1 MRALLIPALAAAL
14 MLSGCVV
21 PTGPVEVS
29 RFNRAAEGQ
38 SYGSGSFTVV
48 AKGWGASQSGGSP
61 IQTPYTAAVAREM
74 QRVGYTDLADQNKS
88 DLIVEVSTQ
97 VNNASMS
104 DARSPV
110 SVGVGGSTGGYG
122 SGVGVGVG
130 LDITNLI
137 NKPKPRIMTE
147 LSVRIVKRS
156 DNIVIWEGRASQQA
170 SAGTPA
176 AQPGIA
182 ASKLAEALF
191 KDFPGNSGESITVP

>member
-1 MRALLIPALAAAL
+1 MRVAHVPALAVAL

-48 AKGWGASQSGGSP
+48 AMGWGASQNGGSP
-61 IQTPYTAAVAREM
+61 ISTPYTVAVAREM
-74 QRVGYTDLADQNKS
+74 QRVGYTDLVGESKS
-88 DLIVEVSTQ
+88 DLVVEVTTQ
-97 VNNASMS
+97 VRDAGISS
-104 DARSPV
+104 ARSPV
-110 SVGVGGSTGGYG
+110 SVGVGGGTGGYH

-137 NKPKPRIMTE
+137 NKPKARIITE
-147 LSVRIVKRS
+147 LSVRILKRS
-156 DNIVIWEGRASQQA
+156 DNVVIWEGRASQEA
-170 SAGTPA
+170 SSGTPA

>member
-1 MRALLIPALAAAL
+1 MRVALIPALAAIL

-29 RFNRAAEGQ
+29 RFNRLADGQ

-48 AKGWGASQSGGSP
+48 AKGWGEGGP
-61 IQTPYTAAVAREM
+61 ISTPYTAAVTREM
-74 QRVGYTDLADQNKS
+74 QKAGYTDLAGKNTS

-97 VNNASMS
+97 VS
-104 DARSPV
+104 DAGISSARSPV
-110 SVGVGGSTGGYG
+110 SVGVGGGTGGYG

-137 NKPKPRIMTE
+137 NKPKARILTE

-156 DNIVIWEGRASQQA
+156 DNVVIWEGRASQQA
-170 SAGTPA
+170 SEGTPA
-176 AQPGIA
+176 AQAGIA
-182 ASKLAEALF
+182 ASNLAEALF
-191 KDFPGNSGESITVP
+191 KNFPGNSGESITVP